1 MNCALSNVPM
11 SMCLCVSYE
20 LKAAVMRE
28 GDDGAIH
35 SDFIYTSEL
44 LMMIMK
50 GKKQTQTE

>member
-1 MNCALSNVPM
+1 
-11 SMCLCVSYE
+11 
-20 LKAAVMRE
+20 MRE